1 MTLFGNLRQMAKF
14 HLVVNKVNLEIK
26 GIIMQRRK
34 FLSMT
39 LGALALAVAPASV
52 RAEDYRRTKPS
63 IWTAHAVEDAI
74 KAMYGSTNLVM
85 EGVKLTAPD
94 VASNGGAIPVDF
106 STDLDVKSIA
116 LFQDAN
122 PEAAVMAVTTNKYSV
137 NDYSVKIKMGKSG
150 TITIVAE
157 GKDGKLYA
165 AKKTL
170 DVALGGCEG

>member
-1 MTLFGNLRQMAKF
+1 MERRQ
-14 HLVVNKVNLEIK
+14 
-26 GIIMQRRK
+26 

-39 LGALALAVAPASV
+39 LGAVALAAVPASV
-52 RAEDYRRTKPS
+52 RAEDFRKSKPNVWS
-63 IWTAHAVEDAI
+63 AHTVDDAI
-74 KAMYGSTNLVM
+74 KAMYGSTALTM

-106 STDLDVKSIA
+106 STDKDVKTIA
-116 LFQDAN
+116 VFQDAN
-122 PEAAVMAVTTNKYSV
+122 PEAAVLVVEPNKYSV
-137 NDYSVKIKMGKSG
+137 NKYSIKIKMAKSG
-150 TITIVAE
+150 TITVVAQ